1 MTRPRGAAEGLA
13 EALAARGIAAVIE
26 PLLTIE
32 FIDAPPLDLGGVQ
45 AVLCTSANG
54 VRALARL
61 SSERALRLF
70 AVGDASA
77 AEARAEGFTRVASAG
92 GNAGDLAR
100 LVCERLS
107 PACGL
112 LLHISGRDV
121 AGDLDGRLRAKGFAV
136 ERVVLY
142 EARPVTA
149 LSAATRAALAA
160 REVDVALFFSP
171 RTAAIFAQLAAAA
184 GVTEALSG
192 VAAVSISA
200 AADTA
205 LGPLAFAARR
215 IAARPDLSSLLAALE
230 GLPQAWGGR

>member
-1 MTRPRGAAEGLA
+1 M
-13 EALAARGIAAVIE
+13 
-26 PLLTIE
+26 
-32 FIDAPPLDLGGVQ
+32 
-45 AVLCTSANG
+45 
-54 VRALARL
+54 
-61 SSERALRLF
+61 
-70 AVGDASA
+70 
-77 AEARAEGFTRVASAG
+77 
-92 GNAGDLAR
+92 
-100 LVCERLS
+100 
-107 PACGL
+107 
-112 LLHISGRDV
+112 LHISGRDV

-142 EARPVTA
+142 EARPATA

-230 GLPQAWGGR
+230 DLPQAWGGR